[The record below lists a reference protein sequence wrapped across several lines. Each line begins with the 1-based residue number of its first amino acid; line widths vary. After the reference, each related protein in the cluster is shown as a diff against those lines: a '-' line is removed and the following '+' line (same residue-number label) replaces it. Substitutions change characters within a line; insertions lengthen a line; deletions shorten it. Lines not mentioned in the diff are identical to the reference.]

1 MKNATGRKTGRE
13 IHSYVIFYLVQI
25 KNSENLAAL
34 ILEFHDVKWKRP
46 EWNHRR

>member
-1 MKNATGRKTGRE
+1 MKNATGPKTGWE
-13 IHSYVIFYLVQI
+13 IHSYAIFDLVQI
-25 KNSENLAAL
+25 KNSEDLVAL